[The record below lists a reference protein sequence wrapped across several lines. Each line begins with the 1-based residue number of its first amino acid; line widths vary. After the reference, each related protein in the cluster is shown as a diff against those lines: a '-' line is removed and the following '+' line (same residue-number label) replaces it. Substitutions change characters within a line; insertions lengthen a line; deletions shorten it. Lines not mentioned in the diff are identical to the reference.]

1 MIFLKLHKI
10 DALNCEDFNDLV
22 DLTHTKYSV
31 KLFILML

>member
-22 DLTHTKYSV
+22 DLTH
-31 KLFILML
+31 ILSTP